1 MGLTRREIRDATL
14 AGRVVESMALAE
26 QLSGCL
32 TRREAKLL
40 AVLPY
45 LDVRG
50 EILEIGAFQ
59 GKCSIILAKSAL
71 AAGVDRTYACDPLL
85 PLSSTLPV
93 EARVSEVNL
102 PQVLHQNLAAHGVA
116 DVVEFYRMKS
126 SELARSWNRPLKCL
140 WIDGDHRHSGISADV
155 QIFSRFLVP
164 GAVICVQGVLRKC
177 GGPTRVFAEQIVM
190 SESYGDCGVCGSVGW
205 AQYIGDDVVVQQ
217 QWEQK
222 VALYRRLCRLVP
234 HLVLSE
240 KKIRENKVALKLLGS
255 LVPRSEINP
264 VTWLNERNAAYRPT
278 IDGRI
283 LPVRPVLS
291 GESRCA
297 V

>member
-1 MGLTRREIRDATL
+1 MVLTRREIRDATL
-14 AGRVVESMALAE
+14 AGRVVESMTLAE
-26 QLSGCL
+26 QLPGCL
-32 TRREAKLL
+32 TRTEAKLL

-45 LDVRG
+45 LDVKG
-50 EILEIGAFQ
+50 EVLELGAFQ

-71 AAGVDRTYACDPLL
+71 AAGVERTYACDPLL

-93 EARVSEVNL
+93 EARVSDVDL
-102 PQVLHQNLAAHGVA
+102 PQVLHQNLEAHGVA

-140 WIDGDHRHSGISADV
+140 WIDGDHRHSEISADV
-155 QIFSRFLVP
+155 QLFSRFLVP

-177 GGPTRVFAEQIVM
+177 GGPTRVFAEQVVM
-190 SESYGDCGVCGSVGW
+190 SESYGDCGICGSVGW
-205 AQYIGDDVVVQQ
+205 AQYIGDDLVLQE

-222 VALYRRLCRLVP
+222 VALYRGLSRLVP
-234 HLVLSE
+234 YLVLSE
-240 KKIRENKVALKLLGS
+240 KKIRENKVTLQLLRS

-264 VTWLNERNAAYRPT
+264 VTWLNDRNSVYRPVF
-278 IDGRI
+278 GSRV

-291 GESRCA
+291 SDSRCA

>member
-1 MGLTRREIRDATL
+1 MVLTRREIRDATL

-26 QLSGCL
+26 QLPGCL

-45 LDVRG
+45 LDVKG
-50 EILEIGAFQ
+50 EILELGAFQ

-93 EARVSEVNL
+93 EARVSDVDL
-102 PQVLHQNLAAHGVA
+102 PQVLHQNLEAYGVA

-155 QIFSRFLVP
+155 QLFSRFLVP

-177 GGPTRVFAEQIVM
+177 GGPTRVFAEQVVM
-190 SESYGDCGVCGSVGW
+190 SESYGDCGICGSVGW
-205 AQYIGDDVVVQQ
+205 AQYIGDDLVVQK

-222 VALYRRLCRLVP
+222 VALYRGLSRLVP
-234 HLVLSE
+234 YLVLSE
-240 KKIRENKVALKLLGS
+240 KKIRENKVILQLLRS
-255 LVPRSEINP
+255 LVPRSKINP
-264 VTWLNERNAAYRPT
+264 VTWLNDRNGIYRP
-278 IDGRI
+278 DFGSRI

-291 GESRCA
+291 SDSRCA